1 MSLKSDYVAL
11 ERIRSVG
18 ERVQHVF
25 LWVQKMA
32 DMLAAL
38 LIASLF
44 NLSFLHNLKP
54 DDNCILNKQVNI
66 CWLAEYNFI
75 IKADGKQS
83 FYI

>member
-1 MSLKSDYVAL
+1 
-11 ERIRSVG
+11 
-18 ERVQHVF
+18 
-25 LWVQKMA
+25 MA

-54 DDNCILNKQVNI
+54 DENCILNKQVNI

-75 IKADGKQS
+75 IKADGKES
-83 FYI
+83 FYV